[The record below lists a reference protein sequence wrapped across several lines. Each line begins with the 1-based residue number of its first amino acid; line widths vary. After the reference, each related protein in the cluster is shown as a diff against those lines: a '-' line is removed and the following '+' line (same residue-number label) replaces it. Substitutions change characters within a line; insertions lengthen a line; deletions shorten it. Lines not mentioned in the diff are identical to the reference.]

1 MKIQYV
7 LLSLQIVDRCS
18 CKYFLVKSLWPML
31 MQYRNKGKFPLAA
44 LVPKVMVIAEQFE
57 KARHLA
63 ESCEDC
69 LDLKSFPNC

>member
-1 MKIQYV
+1 
-7 LLSLQIVDRCS
+7 
-18 CKYFLVKSLWPML
+18 ML